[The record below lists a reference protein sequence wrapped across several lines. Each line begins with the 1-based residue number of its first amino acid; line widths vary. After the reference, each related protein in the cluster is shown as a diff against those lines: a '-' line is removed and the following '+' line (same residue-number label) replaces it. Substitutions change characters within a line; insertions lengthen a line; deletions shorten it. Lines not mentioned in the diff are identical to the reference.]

1 MGQLCG
7 KASKKDGEG
16 VDIQDVQHLD
26 VEEPPVQVV
35 GSWQVPAKRNPSP
48 LGRPPLSPPRDPPPN
63 KKLKKS
69 KTKKDK
75 EKKGFRQVRTCGIQ
89 LQSSFA

>member
-16 VDIQDVQHLD
+16 VDTQDQERLD

-48 LGRPPLSPPRDPPPN
+48 LGRPPQSPPRDPPTSKN
-63 KKLKKS
+63 LKKS
-69 KTKKDK
+69 KSKKDK
-75 EKKGFRQVRTCGIQ
+75 EKKGFRHVSTCGIQ
-89 LQSSFA
+89 LQASFT